1 MHSPHTSV
9 SVFGLE
15 DPPVCPIAVQLAVE
29 DPLLVGVPLE
39 PLGIISGAHQR
50 VELRG
55 GDHAWVP
62 AHSRPHRGNQPQH
75 TRPMAAAYP
84 VPASPASADYRGG
97 CVGDRSYRS
106 GTVKSAVRR

>member
-15 DPPVCPIAVQLAVE
+15 DPPVCPIALQLVVE
-29 DPLLVGVPLE
+29 DPLMVGVPLE

-55 GDHAWVP
+55 GDYA
-62 AHSRPHRGNQPQH
+62 
-75 TRPMAAAYP
+75 
-84 VPASPASADYRGG
+84 
-97 CVGDRSYRS
+97 
-106 GTVKSAVRR
+106 